1 MSFLTK
7 RIRGVRVLDLIG
19 LGLLISLILSVYLA
33 KTIAGR
39 ERTEIAS
46 VERQIGAEH
55 ERIRLL
61 QAEVSHLE
69 RPGRI
74 EQLSV
79 SYLGLGPIN
88 AKRETTPEGLAEA
101 VRNPVKLPPAAPQPV
116 YAEAA
121 PAPAAAVPAA
131 GVSAATV
138 QPAATPAAAPSVV
151 AAQPISVPSH
161 AAPPTPPKRPA
172 L

>member
-1 MSFLTK
+1 MSLLTK
-7 RIRGVRVLDLIG
+7 RIRGVRVLDMIA

-46 VERQIGAEH
+46 VERQISAEH

-79 SYLGLGPIN
+79 GYLGLGPVS
-88 AKRETTPEGLAEA
+88 AKQETTPEALAEVVHVPVAKAPVLVAAQA
-101 VRNPVKLPPAAPQPV
+101 VV
-116 YAEAA
+116 EAA
-121 PAPAAAVPAA
+121 PAAPTA
-131 GVSAATV
+131 V
-138 QPAATPAAAPSVV
+138 QPAATAPVAQAAPAQAV
-151 AAQPISVPSH
+151 AAQPVSVPPH
-161 AAPPTPPKRPA
+161 PVQPATPKRPA

>member
-1 MSFLTK
+1 MSLLTM

-19 LGLLISLILSVYLA
+19 LGLLITLILSVYLA

-69 RPGRI
+69 RPARI
-74 EQLSV
+74 EQLASN
-79 SYLGLGPIN
+79 YLGLAPIN

-101 VRNPVKLPPAAPQPV
+101 VRNPVKLPPVAPQPV

-121 PAPAAAVPAA
+121 AVPAAAV
-131 GVSAATV
+131 ATV
-138 QPAATPAAAPSVV
+138 ASALPVATPTQAT
-151 AAQPISVPSH
+151 AAQPVSVSPP
-161 AAPPTPPKRPA
+161 AIAPTPAKRPA

>member
-1 MSFLTK
+1 MSLLTK
-7 RIRGVRVLDLIG
+7 RIRGVRVLDMIA

-69 RPGRI
+69 RPARI

-88 AKRETTPEGLAEA
+88 AKHETTPEALAEV
-101 VRNPVKLPPAAPQPV
+101 VRMPSVKAPVIPASQPAPVQ
-116 YAEAA
+116 EAA
-121 PAPAAAVPAA
+121 ASPSPP
-131 GVSAATV
+131 TV
-138 QPAATPAAAPSVV
+138 QPAATASPAQTI
-151 AAQPISVPSH
+151 AAQPVSVPPH
-161 AAPPTPPKRPA
+161 LVPPTLPKRPA

>member
-1 MSFLTK
+1 MSLLTK

-46 VERQIGAEH
+46 VERQIAAEH

-69 RPGRI
+69 RPARI
-74 EQLSV
+74 EELSV
-79 SYLGLGPIN
+79 GYLGLGPVT
-88 AKRETTPEGLAEA
+88 AKQETTPEALSEVARAPLAKPRA
-101 VRNPVKLPPAAPQPV
+101 VAAAQPAPVEPVAGVEPAAAAATAPAAPQ
-116 YAEAA
+116 
-121 PAPAAAVPAA
+121 
-131 GVSAATV
+131 T
-138 QPAATPAAAPSVV
+138 V
-151 AAQPISVPSH
+151 AAQAVNVPPH
-161 AAPPTPPKRPA
+161 AVQPTSPKRPV

>member
-1 MSFLTK
+1 MSLLTK
-7 RIRGVRVLDLIG
+7 RIRGVRVLDMVA

-39 ERTEIAS
+39 ERTEIAL
-46 VERQIGAEH
+46 VERQIVAEQ

-69 RPGRI
+69 RPARI

-79 SYLGLGPIN
+79 GYLGLGPVD
-88 AKRETTPEGLAEA
+88 AKRETTAEA
-101 VRNPVKLPPAAPQPV
+101 LAAVVRRPEAKPPAVGPAATAEAPAPV
-116 YAEAA
+116 APAEAA
-121 PAPAAAVPAA
+121 QA
-131 GVSAATV
+131 
-138 QPAATPAAAPSVV
+138 
-151 AAQPISVPSH
+151 AAQPASVPH
-161 AAPPTPPKRPA
+161 LVQPTPAKRPV

>member
-1 MSFLTK
+1 MSLLTK

-69 RPGRI
+69 RPARI

-79 SYLGLGPIN
+79 NYLGLGPIN

-101 VRNPVKLPPAAPQPV
+101 VRNPIKLPPVSQRQV
-116 YAEAA
+116 YAKE
-121 PAPAAAVPAA
+121 PAVPAA
-131 GVSAATV
+131 VVATV
-138 QPAATPAAAPSVV
+138 AAVQPVAPPPQPIAAQAVSVPPHAAPS
-151 AAQPISVPSH
+151 
-161 AAPPTPPKRPA
+161 TPQKRPV

>member
-1 MSFLTK
+1 MSLLTK
-7 RIRGVRVLDLIG
+7 RIRGVRVLDMIA

-46 VERQIGAEH
+46 VERQISAEH
-55 ERIRLL
+55 DRIRLL

-69 RPGRI
+69 RPARI

-79 SYLGLGPIN
+79 GYLGLGPIN
-88 AKRETTPEGLAEA
+88 AKQETTPEALSEVVHHPATKPAMLASA
-101 VRNPVKLPPAAPQPV
+101 QPAAI
-116 YAEAA
+116 EAA
-121 PAPAAAVPAA
+121 PVAAAI
-131 GVSAATV
+131 V
-138 QPAATPAAAPSVV
+138 QPAATPPMAQPVPAQAV
-151 AAQPISVPSH
+151 AAQPVSVPPH
-161 AAPPTPPKRPA
+161 PVQPTSPKRPA

>member
-1 MSFLTK
+1 MSLLTK
-7 RIRGVRVLDLIG
+7 RIRGVRVLDMVA

-69 RPGRI
+69 RPARI
-74 EQLSV
+74 EELSV

-88 AKRETTPEGLAEA
+88 AKHETTVEALADV
-101 VRNPVKLPPAAPQPV
+101 VRQPPVKAPVIASAQPV
-116 YAEAA
+116 E
-121 PAPAAAVPAA
+121 AAVPAA
-131 GVSAATV
+131 PATV
-138 QPAATPAAAPSVV
+138 QPAATAPVAPV
-151 AAQPISVPSH
+151 QAIAAQPVSVPPH
-161 AAPPTPPKRPA
+161 LVPPTSPKRPA